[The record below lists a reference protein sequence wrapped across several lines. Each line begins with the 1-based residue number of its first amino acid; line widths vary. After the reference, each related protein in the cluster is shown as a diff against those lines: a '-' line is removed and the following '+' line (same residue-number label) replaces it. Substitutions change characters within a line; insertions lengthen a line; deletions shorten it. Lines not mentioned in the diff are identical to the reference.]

1 MFSQMPE
8 LNKDSD
14 PKLSTTVLPIYGIL
28 NGKNKLYKDCEKLK
42 TSKEEDVAN
51 RKTVTH
57 CFCGYGQLRGRG
69 DGRGVGWGGWGGIG
83 G

>member
-51 RKTVTH
+51 RNIARIANAVQVT
-57 CFCGYGQLRGRG
+57 
-69 DGRGVGWGGWGGIG
+69 I
-83 G
+83 